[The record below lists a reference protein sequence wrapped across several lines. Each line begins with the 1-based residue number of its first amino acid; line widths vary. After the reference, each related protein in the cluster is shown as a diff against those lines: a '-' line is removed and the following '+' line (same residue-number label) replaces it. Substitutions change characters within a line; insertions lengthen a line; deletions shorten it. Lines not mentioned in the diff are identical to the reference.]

1 VPGRVLLGTFA
12 GLGGFRSVSN
22 LGRER
27 LLPAGDRGESFSSS
41 NDCRAA
47 ASTLSGLDGSAISPL
62 VVVEVRGG
70 GLGIS
75 ISG

>member
-12 GLGGFRSVSN
+12 GLGGSRSISK

-27 LLPAGDRGESFSSS
+27 LLPAGDLGESFLSS
-41 NDCRAA
+41 NACRAA
-47 ASTLSGLDGSAISPL
+47 ASTLSGLDASAISPL
-62 VVVEVRGG
+62 AVVETRGG